1 MCIRDSMIAAGVVAK
16 ALGVDAPPIGESSL
30 ARVSTGVLFRAT
42 SIAQL
47 DYSNE
52 ASLQLLERWLD
63 EAESQRGNMPKE

>member
-1 MCIRDSMIAAGVVAK
+1 MIAAGFVAK
-16 ALGVDAPPIGESSL
+16 ALGVDVPPIGESSL

-52 ASLQLLERWLD
+52 ASFQLLERWLD